1 MKFVKK
7 FSNVNLTNLNE
18 VGGKNASLGELIQNL
33 KSKGIDVP
41 DGFAITIDAYSY
53 FLNYNNLES
62 KIIEIVKDI
71 DVSDIQILQET
82 GLKIRKLILNS
93 VFPEDLELSINTAY
107 KELINNDI
115 IEVAVR
121 SSSSAEDLPD
131 ASFAGQQDTYLNIR
145 GIDNLLFYVKSCYAS
160 LYNDRAISYRELHKY
175 SQIDVKISVGIQKMV
190 RADLATS
197 GVAFSLD
204 TESGFN
210 DIILINSAWGL
221 GELVVSGG
229 VKPDEYILYKP
240 AIKKNKISILDKKLG
255 DKKSKMIYANS
266 GNKINEVP
274 TSSEE
279 YNTFSLPDEYIN
291 LLGKWV
297 LAIEEHYSSK
307 TNKACPVD
315 VEWAI
320 DGKENKLYIL
330 QARPE
335 TIHSKKVDNANLIH
349 YKINKDSNTTC
360 MLTGIAIGDKISS
373 GKVKIL
379 KSIDEYNIFNDGD
392 ILVTE
397 ITTPDWEPIL
407 KKAGGIIT
415 NKGGRTCHAAI
426 VARELGVNAIVGTL
440 NATEIL
446 IANEEVTL
454 SCAEGETGFIY
465 EKVVP
470 YQIVDIDLESIPK
483 PKTKI
488 MLNIGAPQLALK
500 YSFLPNRGVGLARLE
515 FIINNYIKIHPLALL
530 KHKELHDSKLT
541 DKILSLTRNY
551 ENEESYFIKE
561 LSFGIGKIA
570 AAFAPNDVIV
580 RLSDFKSNEY
590 SDLLGG
596 KYFEPK
602 EENPMIGW
610 RGASRYYSDK
620 YKEAFGL
627 ECKSIKYL
635 REKMGFENI
644 IVMIPFCRSVK
655 ELILVLSIMK
665 DYGLERGV
673 NGLKIYIMCEIPS
686 NVINASEFAKYI
698 DGVSI
703 GGNDLLQLTLGLD
716 RDSELVS
723 HLSDNNDIAYRRMI
737 SMAINNYKKEGV
749 KVGFC
754 GQQPSDS
761 EEFAQYL
768 VKEGIDSISVTPDS
782 VIKTIKSVHN
792 IEVNSK

>member
-1 MKFVKK
+1 
-7 FSNVNLTNLNE
+7 
-18 VGGKNASLGELIQNL
+18 
-33 KSKGIDVP
+33 
-41 DGFAITIDAYSY
+41 
-53 FLNYNNLES
+53 
-62 KIIEIVKDI
+62 
-71 DVSDIQILQET
+71 
-82 GLKIRKLILNS
+82 
-93 VFPEDLELSINTAY
+93 
-107 KELINNDI
+107 
-115 IEVAVR
+115 
-121 SSSSAEDLPD
+121 
-131 ASFAGQQDTYLNIR
+131 
-145 GIDNLLFYVKSCYAS
+145 
-160 LYNDRAISYRELHKY
+160 
-175 SQIDVKISVGIQKMV
+175 
-190 RADLATS
+190 
-197 GVAFSLD
+197 
-204 TESGFN
+204 
-210 DIILINSAWGL
+210 
-221 GELVVSGG
+221 
-229 VKPDEYILYKP
+229 
-240 AIKKNKISILDKKLG
+240 
-255 DKKSKMIYANS
+255 MIYANS
-266 GNKINEVP
+266 GNKINDIP
-274 TSSEE
+274 TSKEE
-279 YNTFSLPDEYIN
+279 YNTFSLPDKYIH

-297 LAIEEHYSSK
+297 LLIEEHYTMK
-307 TNKACPVD
+307 NNHYCPVD
-315 VEWAI
+315 IEWAI
-320 DGKENKLYIL
+320 DGKEDKLYIV

-335 TIHSKKVDNANLIH
+335 TIHSKKINKTNVTY
-349 YKINKDSNTTC
+349 YKISKPLNTTC
-360 MLTGIAIGDKISS
+360 MLKGIAIGDKISN

-379 KSIDEYNIFNDGD
+379 KSIDEYSKFNNGD
-392 ILVTE
+392 VLVTD

-407 KKAGGIIT
+407 KKASGIVT

-426 VARELGVNAIVGTL
+426 VARELGVNTIVGTL

-446 IANEEVTL
+446 IENQEVTL

-465 EKVVP
+465 ENAVP
-470 YQIVDIDLESIPK
+470 YQIIDIDLESIPK

-488 MLNIGAPQLALK
+488 MLNIGTPQLALK
-500 YSFLPNRGVGLARLE
+500 YSFLPNMGVGLARLE

-530 KHKELHDSKLT
+530 KHKELNDKDLT
-541 DKILSLTRNY
+541 NNILSIIKNY

-570 AAFAPNDVIV
+570 AAFAPNEVIV

-635 REKMGFENI
+635 REEMGFENI
-644 IVMIPFCRSVK
+644 IVMIPFCRTVK
-655 ELILVLSIMK
+655 ELLLVLSIMK
-665 DYGLERGV
+665 EYGLERGN

-686 NVINASEFAKYI
+686 NVINASEFSKYI

-723 HLSDNNDIAYRRMI
+723 HLSDNNDTAYRRMI
-737 SMAINNYKKEGV
+737 SMAINDYKKEGV

-761 EEFAQYL
+761 AEFAQFL

-782 VIKTIKSVHN
+782 IVKTIKSVYDVEILN
-792 IEVNSK
+792 

>member
-7 FSNVNLTNLNE
+7 FSNVNLSDLNE

-33 KSKGIDVP
+33 KNKGIDVP
-41 DGFAITIDAYSY
+41 DGFAITINAYSY
-53 FLNYNNLES
+53 FLNYNNLET
-62 KIIEIVKDI
+62 KIIEILKDI

-93 VFPEDLELSINTAY
+93 VFPQDLELSINTAY
-107 KELINNDI
+107 KELINNDV

-121 SSSSAEDLPD
+121 SSSNAEDLPD
-131 ASFAGQQDTYLNIR
+131 ASFAGQQDTYLNIK

-204 TESGFN
+204 TESGFK

-240 AIKKNKISILDKKLG
+240 AIKKNKISLLDKKLG

-266 GNKINEVP
+266 GNKITEVP
-274 TSSEE
+274 TSSQE

-307 TNKACPVD
+307 TNGPCPVD

-335 TIHSKKVDNANLIH
+335 TIHSKKIDNTNLTH
-349 YKINKDSNTTC
+349 YKINKESNTTC

-465 EKVVP
+465 EKLVP
-470 YQIVDIDLESIPK
+470 YEILDIDLESIPK

-500 YSFLPNRGVGLARLE
+500 YSFLPNTGVGLARLE
-515 FIINNYIKIHPLALL
+515 FIINNYIKVHPLALL
-530 KHKELHDSKLT
+530 KHKELNDSELT
-541 DKILSLTRNY
+541 DKILSLTKNY
-551 ENEESYFIKE
+551 QNEETYFIKE

-610 RGASRYYSDK
+610 RGASRYYSDT

-635 REKMGFENI
+635 REEMGFENI
-644 IVMIPFCRSVK
+644 IVMIPFCRTVK

-723 HLSDNNDIAYRRMI
+723 HLSDNNDTAYRRMI
-737 SMAINNYKKEGV
+737 SMAINDYKKEGV

-782 VIKTIKSVHN
+782 IVKTIKSVYD
-792 IEVNSK
+792 IEVIVD